1 VTTVDT
7 DISDRKQ
14 VEEQLKASLQ
24 EKESLLKEVHHRVKN
39 NLQVITSLLDFQA
52 QKLREPQA
60 LEAFRVTQNRVKSI
74 ALIHQKL
81 YQSDNLAKVNLADYI
96 YNLTTHLIQ
105 SYTLNPDNITL
116 QLKLDEVFSS
126 LDTAI
131 PCGLVI
137 NELVSNA
144 LKHGFPRNSQGTI
157 WVELNSVGE
166 VTPEQSTYQLRLVVG
181 NDGIKLPEL
190 PNLHQAKS
198 VGFQLIHALV
208 QQLNGSIEIDRSRGT
223 EFRISLFDSV
233 FN

>member
-1 VTTVDT
+1 
-7 DISDRKQ
+7 
-14 VEEQLKASLQ
+14 
-24 EKESLLKEVHHRVKN
+24 
-39 NLQVITSLLDFQA
+39 LLDFQA